1 MKLTLRPEWRLRPLS
16 SFLGCLDIKTGV
28 IIAILFALLNKVAG
42 VYGLIAVLT
51 GAGGS
56 AAQLSMYIYSV
67 IALIALAWGL
77 RAVGQED
84 ARHTLYFAHAFL
96 VDHILSTAWTIFFA
110 VVWWVYTPHD
120 GRQEIA
126 SAAQKE
132 IMEAGGGGRNMTSDA
147 RSEAAMALWKREKGM
162 ATTVIVL
169 GWLAKIYF
177 ALLIYSYAVHLRKG
191 SYRSL
196 PHSRPI
202 TTNDSYVAVSTLP
215 DEEEEIGDM
224 YTLPVRNPGPGHHTP
239 GGSVSS
245 FADFVA
251 APAGRARRGQKPL
264 RKSGL
269 NPSSSKGA
277 ADVDDVDEVLFDE
290 DEMAGGV
297 HTTDESLS
305 ASGSGGRSSLDDDRA
320 SASSTGR
327 RGGRTNRS

>member
-1 MKLTLRPEWRLRPLS
+1 M
-16 SFLGCLDIKTGV
+16 
-28 IIAILFALLNKVAG
+28 
-42 VYGLIAVLT
+42 
-51 GAGGS
+51 
-56 AAQLSMYIYSV
+56 
-67 IALIALAWGL
+67 
-77 RAVGQED
+77 
-84 ARHTLYFAHAFL
+84 
-96 VDHILSTAWTIFFA
+96 
-110 VVWWVYTPHD
+110 
-120 GRQEIA
+120 
-126 SAAQKE
+126 
-132 IMEAGGGGRNMTSDA
+132 
-147 RSEAAMALWKREKGM
+147 
-162 ATTVIVL
+162 
-169 GWLAKIYF
+169 
-177 ALLIYSYAVHLRKG
+177 IYSYAVHLRKG

-269 NPSSSKGA
+269 NPSSSKGSA
-277 ADVDDVDEVLFDE
+277 APAGDVDEVLFDE